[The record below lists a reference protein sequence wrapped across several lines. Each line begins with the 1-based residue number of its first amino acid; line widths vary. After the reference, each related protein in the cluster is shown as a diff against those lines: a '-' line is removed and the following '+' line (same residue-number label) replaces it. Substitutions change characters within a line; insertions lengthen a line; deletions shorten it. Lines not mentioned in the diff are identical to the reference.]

1 MVRRTVCFGEA
12 VYEGQTTVEDIVA
25 RRVPD
30 VAGVAPFGPN
40 CDPCLG
46 RSRDA
51 PCRASLPQQSWSTGS
66 WRSATPGSPRRCA
79 GVIGLDRAS
88 RPELTATPPSR
99 RSAGIGRAGSTGR
112 GRRYPTPAHP
122 ARSAGRSWP
131 VASLRAPTDGILPAH
146 VVIGDRVTT
155 GQIIATV
162 AGSERLAGG
171 ELRAG
176 CDGVLRGLIRSG
188 AACSSRRQGRRH
200 RPAPARTRLLLHH
213 LRQIAG
219 GRRWRAGSDSGKLMD
234 WAIAG
239 TISVSFIRQPGWNE
253 SNDENSRSD
262 LSKGQNA
269 S

>member
-1 MVRRTVCFGEA
+1 MAKRNTGTTHADAPRVIASGPGFTAGIDCHA
-12 VYEGQTTVEDIVA
+12 VIETRPRALAG
-25 RRVPD
+25 PGLL
-30 VAGVAPFGPN
+30 AGVGATRHRNPRR
-40 CDPCLG
+40 DRRDDRG
-46 RSRDA
+46 RSR
-51 PCRASLPQQSWSTGS
+51 P
-66 WRSATPGSPRRCA
+66 
-79 GVIGLDRAS
+79 
-88 RPELTATPPSR
+88 
-99 RSAGIGRAGSTGR
+99 
-112 GRRYPTPAHP
+112 
-122 ARSAGRSWP
+122 
-131 VASLRAPTDGILPAH
+131 RAPQTDGILLAH
-146 VVIGDRVTT
+146 AAIGDRVTT

-188 AACSSRRQGRRH
+188 ARRGGRRQGRRH
-200 RPAPARTRLLLHH
+200 RPARRTRLLLHH

-219 GRRWRAGSDSGKLMD
+219 GRRWRAGSDSSKLMD